1 MTSSGKRR
9 YSKYIRPINIA
20 FDVLVLTLLFPYFF
34 WELGINQFY
43 FGVYQLATWFIIAYI
58 FGFYEIYRFTSLTD
72 IIVKIVRQGIV
83 FLLVVIAFFPFS
95 KQAIFSGQA
104 IAKYLIAAFI
114 IIILFK
120 FVLFYYLKRYRVVT
134 GSNYRKAV
142 IIGYT
147 PDALRLKELF
157 EQKGE
162 YGYRFLGFFS
172 DRKHNDEVKGK
183 IAEVEAFAIDNNIDE
198 IYCSLNEI
206 TNYQI
211 KRLVEFADI
220 NDKVVKFIPDT
231 KEIFTK
237 NLRVDYYEFFPVLSL
252 RKTPL
257 HEPVAKVAKR
267 LFDIAFSLFVIVFV
281 LTWLTPI
288 LALIIK
294 LESPGPVFF
303 KQGRPG
309 INEKEFFCYKF
320 RSMKLNKTTEESVI
334 KNDPRVTRI
343 GRFMRKTSIDE
354 MPQFLNVLIG
364 EMSVVGP
371 RPHLWSQNNLYSKR
385 IKKYLIRLYVKPGIT
400 GLAQVKGYRGEIST
414 DEDMINR
421 IKYDVFYIE
430 NWSLLLD
437 LKIIVQTVV
446 NIFQGEEKAY

>member
-9 YSKYIRPINIA
+9 YSKYIRPMNIA

-58 FGFYEIYRFTSLTD
+58 FGFYEIYRFTSLTE

-104 IAKYLIAAFI
+104 IAKYLVTVFI

-183 IAEVEAFAIDNNIDE
+183 IAEVEAFAIDNNVDE

>member
-104 IAKYLIAAFI
+104 IAKYLIAVFI

-183 IAEVEAFAIDNNIDE
+183 IAEVEAFAIDNNVDE

-294 LESPGPVFF
+294 LESPGPIFF

>member
-43 FGVYQLATWFIIAYI
+43 FGIYQLATWFIIAYI
-58 FGFYEIYRFTSLTD
+58 FGFYEIYRFTSLTE

-104 IAKYLIAAFI
+104 IAKYLIVAFI

-183 IAEVEAFAIDNNIDE
+183 IAEVEAFAIDNNVDE

-267 LFDIAFSLFVIVFV
+267 LFDIAFSLFVIIFV

>member
-104 IAKYLIAAFI
+104 IAKYLITVFI

-183 IAEVEAFAIDNNIDE
+183 IAEVEAFAIDNNVDE

-267 LFDIAFSLFVIVFV
+267 LFDIAFSLFVIIFV

>member
-20 FDVLVLTLLFPYFF
+20 FDVLVLNLLFPYFF

-72 IIVKIVRQGIV
+72 IIVKIIRQGIV

-104 IAKYLIAAFI
+104 IAKYLIAVFI

-172 DRKHNDEVKGK
+172 DRKHNNEVKGK
-183 IAEVEAFAIDNNIDE
+183 IAEVEAFAIDNNVDE

-294 LESPGPVFF
+294 LESPGPIFF

>member
-183 IAEVEAFAIDNNIDE
+183 IAEVEAFAIDNNVDE

>member
-104 IAKYLIAAFI
+104 IAKYLIAVFI

-183 IAEVEAFAIDNNIDE
+183 IAEVEAFAIDNNVDE